1 MTIQPDQLTRP
12 RKEESHAKRHANPAW
27 GLRLFPGKFLIA
39 GTRNGRRVQDSGWP
53 RIWKSETLVS
63 TSLQRPVST
72 ATKCRTTAGGEV
84 DYVFI
89 TLMLDAHTWSK
100 LMDSVYQML
109 NLKYEDA
116 DHIISTI
123 LLQLFTFTP
132 MRIRKK
138 HDMFVYLHIYIYIYI
153 NTCIYLLV

>member
-1 MTIQPDQLTRP
+1 M
-12 RKEESHAKRHANPAW
+12 
-27 GLRLFPGKFLIA
+27 
-39 GTRNGRRVQDSGWP
+39 
-53 RIWKSETLVS
+53 
-63 TSLQRPVST
+63 
-72 ATKCRTTAGGEV
+72 